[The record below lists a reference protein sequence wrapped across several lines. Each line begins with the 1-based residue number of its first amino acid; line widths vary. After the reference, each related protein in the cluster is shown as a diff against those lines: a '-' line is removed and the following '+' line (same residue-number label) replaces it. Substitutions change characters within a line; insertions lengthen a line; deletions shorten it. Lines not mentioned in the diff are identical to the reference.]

1 MARTNSALWPS
12 PSVSNLYDKLYQIL
26 HVSSSVTLRKWI
38 EMFIQLFFVGYISSH
53 NRLFLC
59 GTKLW
64 SGKFKP
70 KFKSIVHQLTI
81 TSFGGDHKIAMHLP
95 PRVDS
100 LWSPLEVCIT
110 TRVCFTRT
118 DFIITP
124 LQSCH
129 IIWFGLLLEN
139 FLESLEISFFHLP
152 KGLKAITFWV
162 TVFHCRA
169 IFQITI
175 KWYLVCKDSSMKY
188 TVRIFCHLVYKC
200 LLHVLNMEFFSQFC
214 QCFYWQLQEQ
224 DYCYK
229 YVII

>member
-1 MARTNSALWPS
+1 
-12 PSVSNLYDKLYQIL
+12 
-26 HVSSSVTLRKWI
+26 
-38 EMFIQLFFVGYISSH
+38 
-53 NRLFLC
+53 
-59 GTKLW
+59 
-64 SGKFKP
+64 
-70 KFKSIVHQLTI
+70 
-81 TSFGGDHKIAMHLP
+81 MHLP

-100 LWSPLEVCIT
+100 FRSPLEVCVT

-200 LLHVLNMEFFSQFC
+200 LLHVLNMQVFQSILSVLLLTTARTRLL
-214 QCFYWQLQEQ
+214 LQV
-224 DYCYK
+224 CYNLN
-229 YVII
+229 VLCTM